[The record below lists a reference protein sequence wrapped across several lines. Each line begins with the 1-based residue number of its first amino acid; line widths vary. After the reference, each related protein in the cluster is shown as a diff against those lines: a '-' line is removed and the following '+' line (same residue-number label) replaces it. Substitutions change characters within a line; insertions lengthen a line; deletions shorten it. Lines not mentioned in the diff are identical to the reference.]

1 MGSFRRFA
9 ALALATLLAGCA
21 GFQQW
26 LDKMEGRESRP
37 EESRATATARPKP
50 KAQAKPPA
58 PPPEP
63 LPPPPTWS
71 TEFPGGATLKFG
83 AVESFPEV
91 DPLALMALF
100 DELCSAGWTREF
112 MGYPQ
117 IYFVQIDNRSGK
129 AGLRWSMRDQVLVA
143 ANGRT
148 IEQEIGFQYGAALKR
163 FGGFDRA
170 VLPGTKATI
179 PVAFAS
185 SLPMRSLTS
194 VWVQSDGKSLALTS
208 DKLPDHPA
216 KTQAATPA
224 R

>member
-1 MGSFRRFA
+1 MGSIRRFA
-9 ALALATLLAGCA
+9 VLALATLLAGCA
-21 GFQQW
+21 SFQQW
-26 LDKMEGRESRP
+26 LDKLEGKEPRERDTRSAAAP
-37 EESRATATARPKP
+37 PKAAPKP
-50 KAQAKPPA
+50 AA
-58 PPPEP
+58 PPSKPE
-63 LPPPPTWS
+63 PPPPTWS
-71 TEFPGGATLKFG
+71 MAFPGGATLKFG

-91 DPLALMALF
+91 DPIALMALF

-117 IYFVQIDNRSGK
+117 VYFVQIDNRSGK

-194 VWVQSDGKSLALTS
+194 VWIQSDGKSLALTS
-208 DKLPDHPA
+208 DKLPEQPA
-216 KTQAATPA
+216 KSQAATPA